1 MEEKLGTLLFC
12 LERGSTRRKKKQKT
26 KQNKVCG
33 IYDSIIIL
41 GKLKKKKNWFTLSNT
56 VM

>member
-12 LERGSTRRKKKQKT
+12 LEKGSTRRKKNKKT

-33 IYDSIIIL
+33 ISDSIIIL
-41 GKLKKKKNWFTLSNT
+41 VKKKKKNWFTLSNT